1 MQWTYKKAIS
11 QVCSITTG
19 YNSCFITIFFYT
31 ETFSV
36 LLNLSSWVFE
46 SCSVF
51 PLTASY
57 HPLISWGELFCM
69 SQLYWCKSAN
79 PASSEP
85 RARHEWG
92 LFMNVHVGKCAVK
105 YRRIADGWDSLSS
118 CRKLRKSQ
126 KGSDAVVLMALM
138 THESCWK
145 STQNISAPAIYYF
158 F

>member
-1 MQWTYKKAIS
+1 MQWTYKAIS
-11 QVCSITTG
+11 QASSMTIG
-19 YNSCFITIFFYT
+19 YNSCFITSFF
-31 ETFSV
+31 FNNN
-36 LLNLSSWVFE
+36 LLHWNIQRASKSLQLSLE

-57 HPLISWGELFCM
+57 HPLISWAELFCM
-69 SQLYWCKSAN
+69 SQLYWCKSAS

-85 RARHEWG
+85 HVRHEWG

-126 KGSDAVVLMALM
+126 KGSDAAVLMALM

-145 STQNISAPAIYYF
+145 STQNI
-158 F
+158 